1 MAIEQRR
8 VAGSRTSRPTT
19 CPKCGELLDAD
30 ALACQNCGRIV
41 PDPGRRNA
49 EWLRRGVIA
58 LFVIGALALAG
69 SMIVSVIEGMMK

>member
-1 MAIEQRR
+1 MTAEQRR
-8 VAGSRTSRPTT
+8 VAGSRSSRPLT
-19 CPKCGELLDAD
+19 CPECGELLDAD

-58 LFVIGALALAG
+58 VFVLAAVAIAG
-69 SMIVSVIEGMMK
+69 SMIVSAVRSRM

>member
-1 MAIEQRR
+1 MSSEHQRVR
-8 VAGSRTSRPTT
+8 GHRSSRPTT

-49 EWLRRGVIA
+49 EWLRRGVIG
-58 LFVIGALALAG
+58 LFILGAVAIAG
-69 SMIVSVIEGMMK
+69 SMIVSALRSMM

>member
-1 MAIEQRR
+1 MGAEQRR
-8 VAGSRTSRPTT
+8 LAGNRTSRPSI

-58 LFVIGALALAG
+58 LFILGAVAIAG
-69 SMIVSVIEGMMK
+69 SMIVSAIRSMM

>member
-1 MAIEQRR
+1 MAAEQRR
-8 VAGSRTSRPTT
+8 VAGSRSSRPVT
-19 CPKCGELLDAD
+19 CPECGELLDAD

-58 LFVIGALALAG
+58 LFVLAAVAIAG
-69 SMIVSVIEGMMK
+69 SMIVSAIRSMM